1 MTNDPSTAAEETRL
15 RRKLSDNVL
24 YSSLSNL
31 IQFLRW
37 LFFSTITGLVVGSV
51 STLFNFGLKA
61 AVDFRHAHPW
71 ILLFLPLAGLLIV
84 FLYKTFHY
92 ENNAGTDTVI
102 DSIHKEAHIPLRMSG
117 LIFISTLLTVLFGG
131 SVGREGAAMQIGGS
145 IGEQLGEKFRFN
157 EKDRKIILMSGI
169 SAAFSA
175 LFGTPMAAAFLA
187 MEIASVGVMY
197 YAALVPCIW
206 ASLTAFLLARA
217 LNSPFDNLKIR
228 TALELNLTSAFRVV
242 VLAILC
248 ALVSILFCSL
258 PLQ

>member
-15 RRKLSDNVL
+15 RRKLSDNAL

-31 IQFLRW
+31 FQFLRW

-187 MEIASVGVMY
+187 KQME
-197 YAALVPCIW
+197 
-206 ASLTAFLLARA
+206 
-217 LNSPFDNLKIR
+217 
-228 TALELNLTSAFRVV
+228 E
-242 VLAILC
+242 
-248 ALVSILFCSL
+248 
-258 PLQ
+258 